1 MPMIGRFLRRHGAL
15 LRTGQRLALF
25 FVLAL
30 LIAGPAAGGPE
41 HELRQNV
48 ISVIKE
54 QLAAFQRDDGN
65 AAFAYA
71 SPDVQ
76 DQFGTPEAYLAKF
89 AVSYKAVYRP
99 KHVTFLNLAISRG
112 RLVQRVLVVGPD
124 GGAVVALFPMVQM
137 VDGTWRVDGLVLVPA
152 TGKSAGGEA
161 EPFALLDG
169 PKTREIAAIPE

>member
-1 MPMIGRFLRRHGAL
+1 MIGRFLRRHRAL
-15 LRTGQRLALF
+15 MKASQRLALF

-30 LIAGPAAGGPE
+30 LVAGPAAGGPE

-48 ISVIKE
+48 ITVIKE
-54 QLAAFQRDDGN
+54 QLAAFQRDDGK

-99 KHVTFLNLAISRG
+99 KHVTFLNLAYSRG

-137 VDGTWRVDGLVLVPA
+137 TDGSWRVDGLVLVPT
-152 TGKSAGGEA
+152 TGKSAEA
-161 EPFALLDG
+161 DPEPFAMLDALPG
-169 PKTREIAAIPE
+169 REVAAVPE

>member
-1 MPMIGRFLRRHGAL
+1 MPMIGRFLRRHRAL
-15 LRTGQRLALF
+15 LKVAERLALF

-30 LIAGPAAGGPE
+30 LVAGPAAGGPE
-41 HELRQNV
+41 HELRHSV

-54 QLAAFQRDDGN
+54 QLAAFQRDDGK

-89 AVSYKAVYRP
+89 AVSYKPVYRP
-99 KHVTFLNLAISRG
+99 RHVTFLNLAYSRG

-124 GGAVVALFPMVQM
+124 GVAVVALFPMVQM
-137 VDGTWRVDGLVLVPA
+137 TDGTWRVDGLVLVPA
-152 TGKSAGGEA
+152 AGKSAEGEA
-161 EPFALLDG
+161 GPFALRNA
-169 PKTREIAAIPE
+169 PKAREVAAIPE